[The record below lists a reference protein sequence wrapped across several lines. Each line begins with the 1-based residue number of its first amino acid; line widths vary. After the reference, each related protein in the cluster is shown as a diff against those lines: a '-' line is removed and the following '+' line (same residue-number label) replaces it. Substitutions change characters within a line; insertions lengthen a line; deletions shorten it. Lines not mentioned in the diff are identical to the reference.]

1 MKLTNLAALALAA
14 SLLAPQAFAAKSHAI
29 AMHGSPKY
37 AEGFTHFNYVNPD
50 APKGG
55 GPKLYDIG
63 PFDSLHPFILK
74 GISPTGMGRV
84 FDTLM
89 VKSADEPFTMY
100 GLIAK
105 TVETP
110 DDRSWVAFELNEHA
124 RFNDGTPVTPE
135 DVIWT
140 FETLKSKGQPFYR
153 ADDCSV
159 EEALKVG
166 ENGVRFNFSGGNN
179 RELPLIITEMPVFP
193 RHYWE
198 NRDFS
203 KTTLDP
209 PLGSGPYRVKSVDP
223 GRSIT
228 YERVEDYWAKE
239 LPVNKGQYNFD
250 TIKVDYYR
258 DQTVA
263 MEAFKA
269 GEYTFR
275 QENTAKVWATGYD
288 FPAVNEGRVIKRNIA
303 HGNSTGMQGYAFN
316 TRRKIFADP
325 KVREALSYAFD
336 FESAN
341 RQLFHNAYA
350 RTDSYFDNSELA
362 GTGLPEGEELEIL
375 ERYRGRV
382 PDEVFSKVYAP
393 PTFEGSTPK
402 DVNTS
407 LRRNLMKARDL
418 LKEAG
423 WNVDNG
429 KLKNKEGEPFSFEI
443 MLYAPAFERI
453 SLPFAKNLERL
464 GIEARVRTVDTT
476 QYQNRVEKF
485 DFDMIVVGIGQSLSP
500 GNEQRDFWSSGVA
513 DVDGSRNIMGVRDPV
528 VDDLV
533 ELVISAPSR
542 EALVARTK
550 ALDRVLLWG
559 HYVIAHF
566 HIASWRIAY
575 WNEFGIP
582 DVIPPYDLPIDAW
595 CSLRAG
601 E

>member
-1 MKLTNLAALALAA
+1 MKLFNLTALALAA
-14 SLLAPQAFAAKSHAI
+14 SLIAPQAFAAKSYAI

-37 AEGFTHFNYVNPD
+37 EEGFKHFDYANPN

-55 GPKLYDIG
+55 ELKLYDIG
-63 PFDSLHPFILK
+63 TFDSLNPFILK
-74 GISPTGMGRV
+74 GMSPTGMGRV

-105 TVETP
+105 RVETP
-110 DDRSWVAFELNEHA
+110 PDRSWVAFEIDERA

-135 DVIWT
+135 DVIWS
-140 FETLKSKGQPFYR
+140 FEILKSKGHPFYR
-153 ADDCSV
+153 AYYGSV
-159 EEALKVG
+159 KEALKEG
-166 ENGVRFNFSGGNN
+166 ENGVRFNFSEGDN

-193 RHYWE
+193 KHYWE
-198 NRDFS
+198 SRDFS
-203 KTTLDP
+203 KTTLEP
-209 PLGSGPYRVKSVDP
+209 PLGSGPYRVKTVDP

-228 YERVEDYWAKE
+228 YERVSEYWAKD

-250 TIKVDYYR
+250 TIKIDYYR

-275 QENTAKVWATGYD
+275 LENTAKVWATGYD
-288 FPAVNEGRVIKRNIA
+288 FPAVEDGRVVKLNVP

-316 TRRKIFADP
+316 TRRKLFSDP

-341 RQLFHNAYA
+341 RQLFHSAYT

-362 GTGLPEGEELEIL
+362 GTGLPEGEELKIL

-382 PDEVFSKVYAP
+382 PEEVFTKVYHP
-393 PTFEGSTPK
+393 PTFEGSNPK
-402 DVNTS
+402 EVNAS
-407 LRRNLMKARDL
+407 LRRNLIKARDL
-418 LKEAG
+418 LTEAG
-423 WNVDNG
+423 WKVENG
-429 KLKNKEGEPFSFEI
+429 KLVNSEGEPFSFEI

-485 DFDMIVVGIGQSLSP
+485 DFDMIVVVIGQSLSP
-500 GNEQRDFWSSGVA
+500 GNEQRDFWSSEAA
-513 DVDGSRNIMGVRDPV
+513 DVEGSRNLMGVRDPV
-528 VDDLV
+528 VDELV

-550 ALDRVLLWG
+550 ALDRVLLWS
-559 HYVIAHF
+559 HYVIPHF

-582 DVIPPYDLPIDAW
+582 EVIPPYNLPIDAW
-595 CSLRAG
+595 WSLKA
-601 E
+601 EK